1 MIDTRQSQPPAISQE
16 RATRLLE
23 TLCTKYGFCLPPL
36 WQARLTKNPPHTV
49 EKFVDTV
56 FHAEGLDP
64 VRADSALYS
73 KIRGE
78 VRLAF
83 EVTTS
88 ERRDRSGS
96 HD

>member
-1 MIDTRQSQPPAISQE
+1 VIDARQSQPPAISQE

-64 VRADSALYS
+64 VRADGILLS
-73 KIRGE
+73 KIRAE

-83 EVTTS
+83 EATMS
-88 ERRDRSGS
+88 ERLEEARS

>member
-1 MIDTRQSQPPAISQE
+1 MIDTRHAQPPAISQQQ
-16 RATRLLE
+16 AIRLLE

-36 WQARLTKNPPHTV
+36 WQARLTKNPPQAV
-49 EKFVDTV
+49 DKFVDTV

-64 VRADSALYS
+64 LRADGTLYG
-73 KIRGE
+73 KIRAE

-83 EVTTS
+83 EATKS
-88 ERRDRSGS
+88 ERLDGARS